1 MFWLACK
8 TLLFEKVRLLITII
22 GIAFSTILVL
32 TQVGIYLG
40 MMGNATS
47 IIRNSNADIW
57 ITSKNIQNFDFANP
71 MPEDKINKIRAIP
84 DILWA
89 DRLIMTWG
97 FLKLEGG
104 GQEQVQIIGF
114 NPDTGV
120 GAPWSMI
127 SGKPSDVKG
136 GRYMIIDKSS
146 EQRLGALSTGS
157 VWELNKKRFKLIGL
171 SNGIKSFTTSPIIF
185 MSYEQAQNLSAGFLE
200 STETSFILAKLKGGK
215 NAEKVISELRNS
227 MKDNDIF
234 TKNGFMLKTI
244 KYWTIQTG
252 IGMGFFLTAIL
263 GLIIGGSIVGQTI
276 YSNTMQHLKE
286 YGTLK
291 ALGAKNEDVYKVILW
306 QAGMNATAGYLTGTV
321 LIFLLREGIERAGVP
336 MYMNLLII
344 ISLFFVIL
352 LTCLFS
358 AYFSIMKIKNLDPV
372 MVFRT

>member
-1 MFWLACK
+1 MFWLAWK

-47 IIRNSNADIW
+47 IIRNSDADIW

-84 DILWA
+84 EVLWT

-97 FLKLEGG
+97 FLKLESG

-120 GAPWSMI
+120 GAPWSMVY
-127 SGKPSDVKG
+127 GNASDVKG

-146 EQRLGALSTGS
+146 EQRLGTLLPGS
-157 VWELNKKRFKLIGL
+157 VWELSKKRFKLIGL
-171 SNGIKSFTTSPIIF
+171 SEGIMSFTTAPIVF
-185 MSYEQAQNLSAGFLE
+185 MSYEQAKSLSAGFLG
-200 STETSFILAKLKGGK
+200 TTDTSFILGKLRDSR
-215 NAEKVISELRNS
+215 NTEKVVKELRIT
-227 MKDNDIF
+227 MKDNDVF
-234 TKNGFMLKTI
+234 TKNGFIFKTI

-263 GLIIGGSIVGQTI
+263 GLIIGGAIVGQTI
-276 YSNTMQHLKE
+276 YTNTMQHLKE
-286 YGTLK
+286 FGTLK

-306 QAGMNATAGYLTGTV
+306 QAGINATAGYLIGSV
-321 LIFLLREGIERAGVP
+321 SIFLLREGIERAGVP

-344 ISLFFVIL
+344 LLLFFIIL
-352 LTCLFS
+352 MTCLFS
-358 AYFSIMKIKNLDPV
+358 AYFSITKIKNLDPV